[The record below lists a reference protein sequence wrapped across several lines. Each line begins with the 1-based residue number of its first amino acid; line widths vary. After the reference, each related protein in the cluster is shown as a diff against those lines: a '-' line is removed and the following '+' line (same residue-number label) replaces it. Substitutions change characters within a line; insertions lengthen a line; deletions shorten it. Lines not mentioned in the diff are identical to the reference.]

1 LRGRDGGGT
10 DAAAAVIL
18 PLSPAPPPQGGRE
31 GSAFIP
37 APPRAITLAAMLHE
51 SRYPLQTIEAARTL
65 YREGTRVRDIAAA
78 TGMSVGALYY
88 HFDGHALPGL
98 VPPRLPRRREVERA
112 ALPGPSRGRQRLAAR
127 LLRAAERQARKIER
141 SLAWDFQRKEDRAL
155 DLAALRELTR
165 ILRDLSVLEDS
176 SARGG
181 QKERRERSVEHEQ
194 ALAVEGRAVVISRT
208 REG

>member
-1 LRGRDGGGT
+1 M
-10 DAAAAVIL
+10 
-18 PLSPAPPPQGGRE
+18 PY
-31 GSAFIP
+31 
-37 APPRAITLAAMLHE
+37 E

-88 HFDGHALPGL
+88 HLDGHALPGL
-98 VPPRLPRRREVERA
+98 EPPRLPRRREVERA

-127 LLRAAERQARKIER
+127 LFRAAEKQAKKIER

-165 ILRDLSVLEDS
+165 ILRDLSVVEE
-176 SARGG
+176 SARSAGRR
-181 QKERRERSVEHEQ
+181 ERRERGVSVEHEQ

-208 REG
+208 TTG